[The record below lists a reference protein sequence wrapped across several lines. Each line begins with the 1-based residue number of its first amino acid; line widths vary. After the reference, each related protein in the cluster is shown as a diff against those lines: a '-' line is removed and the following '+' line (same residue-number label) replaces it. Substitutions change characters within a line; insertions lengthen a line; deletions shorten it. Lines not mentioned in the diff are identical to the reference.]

1 MISWMQKH
9 RKYLVVTIWVSTIAF
24 IGSGA
29 VGWGAYKYGGFGAD
43 SVAKVGDREIK
54 SSELQIATNNIF
66 NYYNNLFGGKLT
78 KEQAKKMHLQEQA
91 LQQLEEEAML
101 LNYADELGITAL
113 DDDIIK
119 EYTSIKAFMVDGKFS
134 KSRLEQILRAQGVSK
149 KEFENEIKKSVILKK
164 LKNALRLPPTELEA
178 ESLFAGKSMMDHI
191 VIKEISEN
199 PSDIKIDDKELKD
212 FWQQHKE
219 NYKSKLSYTIDAL
232 FTNPSDLKVDE
243 KELKDFYA
251 NNRLKFRGADGKIKP
266 YESAKKQV
274 EQELK
279 LKKSKKEALKKY
291 LSFKKGKLEKE
302 QTITIDES
310 NKTLNFKQLSQMKS
324 GSYIKALRV
333 GDTWLTGKIDSI
345 NRPKPLSFDKAK
357 EFAKS
362 DLVKQKM
369 IKSLDNKAKELVK
382 SELKETKDLGFLSAS
397 DIDKIKDISKE
408 RAKLLLSKVFMDQKS
423 KGYIISGNSA
433 IIYEVKAQKLLDEDG
448 FKKEKDRLL
457 NNIKALKSDLVQRG
471 LIDRLKNRYEIQQL
485 VRFSNKKEG

>member
-1 MISWMQKH
+1 
-9 RKYLVVTIWVSTIAF
+9 
-24 IGSGA
+24 
-29 VGWGAYKYGGFGAD
+29 
-43 SVAKVGDREIK
+43 
-54 SSELQIATNNIF
+54 
-66 NYYNNLFGGKLT
+66 
-78 KEQAKKMHLQEQA
+78 
-91 LQQLEEEAML
+91 
-101 LNYADELGITAL
+101 
-113 DDDIIK
+113 
-119 EYTSIKAFMVDGKFS
+119 
-134 KSRLEQILRAQGVSK
+134 
-149 KEFENEIKKSVILKK
+149 
-164 LKNALRLPPTELEA
+164 
-178 ESLFAGKSMMDHI
+178 
-191 VIKEISEN
+191 
-199 PSDIKIDDKELKD
+199 
-212 FWQQHKE
+212 
-219 NYKSKLSYTIDAL
+219 
-232 FTNPSDLKVDE
+232 
-243 KELKDFYA
+243 
-251 NNRLKFRGADGKIKP
+251 
-266 YESAKKQV
+266 
-274 EQELK
+274 
-279 LKKSKKEALKKY
+279 
-291 LSFKKGKLEKE
+291 
-302 QTITIDES
+302 
-310 NKTLNFKQLSQMKS
+310 MKS